1 MKKVKSKLS
10 NPRTLKSV
18 INSTSDTIWDL
29 NIETNDYFVKFRD
42 NELYGFLPNM
52 EITDRVI
59 WEKLIH
65 PEDRDM
71 AIKYLKNFLKG
82 ESGDIYK
89 NVYRIMIKDNQYRW
103 ILSRGK
109 AWRDSKGNIIRIS
122 GNHID
127 ITENYE
133 LKKRIENLAYFDQ
146 ITGFP
151 NMENAKL
158 FFDSESKSKEEIH
171 FIYIELDNYKNL
183 SILWS
188 KQVIDDILIKIS
200 NIISK
205 VFLEQHVSKISESS
219 FLVLS
224 TMTNQSNHENMVMLK
239 KSFEEKFLESNNE
252 LNISFT
258 AGLSKYKFDGNNFEE
273 LLKKAQIAFQTTPNR
288 ESNEYAVFDLEMAEK
303 FRNGIYLTKE
313 IKKAIENKE
322 FEMYYQ
328 PIIDTKSGLLT
339 GLEALIR
346 WNHKE
351 KGFISPTDFIKV
363 AESSGQMINLEL
375 TILENIF
382 SQIGKWSLSKD
393 LPLFISINLSA
404 KGLLEG
410 DLKKALV
417 YLTEKY
423 EISTKKV
430 EFEITESYLIKQFD
444 RISEVINEVK
454 KMGFKVSLDD
464 FGIEYSSLNYFKLL
478 PIDKLK
484 IDKSF
489 IEQIG
494 INAKDKTLLKHIIQL
509 GHEFGLKIVGEGVE
523 TLEQVKTLKELKCDY
538 IQGYYYGKPMSA
550 GNISLWIKENYIRY
564 YK

>member
-375 TILENIF
+375 IILENIF
-382 SQIGKWSLSKD
+382 SQIRKWSLSKD

>member
-71 AIKYLKNFLKG
+71 AITYLKNFLKG

-375 TILENIF
+375 IILENIF
-382 SQIGKWSLSKD
+382 SQIKKWSLSKD